1 MKISR
6 WESINISS
14 ELFMK
19 YGKDFA
25 LTEKKTLFLVLR
37 DDSGPS
43 FMQRMKQKT
52 SDLFV

>member
-1 MKISR
+1 M
-6 WESINISS
+6 SS

-19 YGKDFA
+19 DFA
-25 LTEKKTLFLVLR
+25 LTVKTRFVVLR

-52 SDLFV
+52 ADLFV